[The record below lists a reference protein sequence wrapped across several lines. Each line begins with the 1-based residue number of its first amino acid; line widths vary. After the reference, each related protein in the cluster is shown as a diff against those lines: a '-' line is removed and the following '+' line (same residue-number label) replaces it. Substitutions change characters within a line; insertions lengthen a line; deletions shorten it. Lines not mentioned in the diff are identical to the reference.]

1 MYFNNTILLCK
12 VCIFVLLFLVGYI
25 GLQGF
30 DVLSAGDN
38 CNEFVS
44 VVLKF
49 LRLVVARFL
58 RLWSWD
64 DLLSVLGS

>member
-1 MYFNNTILLCK
+1 M
-12 VCIFVLLFLVGYI
+12 LLFLVGYI

-44 VVLKF
+44 VVLI
-49 LRLVVARFL
+49 LLWLVVARFL

-64 DLLSVLGS
+64 DLSVFGSLIVV